1 MGSLRDA
8 VIRRLGDWCRSRSSL
23 TAAPRPAA
31 RDQRPCRGHGRLL
44 SDKSCFSLP
53 ASWPLLPLRDGHG
66 FAAFSLLF
74 PFPLRPPS
82 DEGRRGNFKWGG
94 GGGIG
99 TSGCS
104 RQGEVRGEVLVSLE
118 RCLCLRW
125 CSLLGQFSPRQLS
138 LAKHERAGVGC
149 HRVRDSVGDGK
160 GRVRE

>member
-1 MGSLRDA
+1 MSVSVTARN
-8 VIRRLGDWCRSRSSL
+8 S

-31 RDQRPCRGHGRLL
+31 RDQRPRRGLVRLSALERQLNCPRNVRCCRCAT
-44 SDKSCFSLP
+44 DAASLHFFVI
-53 ASWPLLPLRDGHG
+53 AV
-66 FAAFSLLF
+66 
-74 PFPLRPPS
+74 PS
-82 DEGRRGNFKWGG
+82 SPCADEGRRGNFKWGEEEAV
-94 GGGIG
+94 G
-99 TSGCS
+99 TSGWS
-104 RQGEVRGEVLVSLE
+104 RQGEVRGVVLVSLE